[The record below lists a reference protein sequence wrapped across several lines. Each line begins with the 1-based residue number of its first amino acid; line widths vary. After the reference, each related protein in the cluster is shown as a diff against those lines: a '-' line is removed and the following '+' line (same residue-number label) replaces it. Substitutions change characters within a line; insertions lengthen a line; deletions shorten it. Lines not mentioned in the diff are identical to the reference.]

1 MHISNSSI
9 KKQVSCFKK
18 IIRTNNI
25 EDSIDIICE
34 TENDSTKKK
43 LGKKKA
49 FEIYCELCPELYPYS
64 EKKYGNNIS
73 KYQKLINLK
82 IKKAY
87 NHIQ

>member
-49 FEIYCELCPELYPYS
+49 FEIDRNSLIS
-64 EKKYGNNIS
+64 FS
-73 KYQKLINLK
+73 KY
-82 IKKAY
+82 AD
-87 NHIQ
+87 H

>member
-43 LGKKKA
+43 LGKKKLLKYIVNYA
-49 FEIYCELCPELYPYS
+49 QNYILIA
-64 EKKYGNNIS
+64 KKNTVIISVNI
-73 KYQKLINLK
+73 KN
-82 IKKAY
+82 
-87 NHIQ
+87 